1 MILPETGSVVIIDDK
16 ANQAIPILKAL
27 SKKGVSA
34 TWYPGTNEDDLPA
47 QPSQIIRLAIVDL
60 QLIEGDNDGHTIA
73 TRLVHILQRL
83 IAPDNGPYM
92 LLIWSLKD
100 SLYGEDLKRE
110 ISREQNGIVP
120 SCIISLDKSSCI
132 KRKEELGAKELADL
146 VAKELQSGFD
156 EEDVQLIKS
165 SIENNWISN
174 EESEYEAL
182 PNAVDII
189 EKAISEEL
197 KKAGVFHLFVIWEN
211 LIKKAAAGTVNDI
224 ARTINQDEHWE
235 SNMRDVFRRMA
246 VARIGK
252 NEVDNITLLK
262 ESILTLIQSFTDNL
276 EAKVK
281 TEEFPD
287 YISLDG
293 KKLIQLLSDGDNYQ
307 LVTQENSLAI
317 FKNKINI
324 LEAGDFDKL
333 ERKVLQLDESPN
345 KVNSNLLLDS
355 YSTIPL
361 NLNNSLHLEISP
373 TKDHLPG
380 NIFEISITDRAKKAE
395 YLKTYFKNLDD
406 VHVDEIQFVELEISP
421 ICDYAQKKWKKSRL
435 ISGIIYPAKLDKS
448 LLNKD
453 HFYPVEPNFF
463 LNSINSK
470 IVFDCH
476 LFKALDIKIVEDRD
490 VKYRLKR
497 ELLLDII
504 AKVSSHVNRPGISFV
519 K

>member
-27 SKKGVSA
+27 SKKGISA
-34 TWYPGTNEDDLPA
+34 TWYPGTSEDDLPS

-73 TRLVHILQRL
+73 TRLVNILQRL
-83 IAPDNGPYM
+83 IALDNGPYM

-100 SLYGEDLKRE
+100 SLYGDDLKRE
-110 ISREQNGIVP
+110 ITREQNGIIP

-132 KRKEELGAKELADL
+132 KRKEELGGKELSEL
-146 VAKELQSGFD
+146 VAKELKSGFD
-156 EEDVQLIKS
+156 DEDIELIKA
-165 SIENNWISN
+165 SIENNWVPN

-182 PNAVDII
+182 PNAVSTI
-189 EKAISEEL
+189 ENAISEEL

-211 LIKKAAAGTVNDI
+211 LIKKSASGTVNDI
-224 ARTINQDEHWE
+224 AKTINQDENWE

-246 VARIGK
+246 VARIGR
-252 NEVDNITLLK
+252 NEADNETLLK
-262 ESILTLIQSFTDNL
+262 ESILTLIQSFTDKL

-281 TEEFPD
+281 IEEFPN

-293 KKLIQLLSDGDNYQ
+293 NKLIQLPSDNDNYQ
-307 LVTQENSLAI
+307 LVLLENSLAI
-317 FKNKINI
+317 FKNETNF
-324 LEAGDFDKL
+324 LEAGDFSRL
-333 ERKVLQLDESPN
+333 EKKVTQLAESPD
-345 KVNSNLLLDS
+345 KVNCNLLIDN
-355 YSTIPL
+355 YRAIPL
-361 NLNNSLHLEISP
+361 SLNNSLHLETSP
-373 TKDHLPG
+373 TNDLLPG
-380 NIFEISITDRAKKAE
+380 NIFEINITDRAKKVE

-406 VHVDEIQFVELEISP
+406 GDVDKIQFIELEISP

-435 ISGIIYPAKLDKS
+435 ISGIIYPAEFDVIK
-448 LLNKD
+448 KD
-453 HFYPVEPNFF
+453 HFYPVEPIFF
-463 LNSINSK
+463 LDSTNCK

-476 LFKALDIKIVEDRD
+476 LFKALDIDIVERRD

-519 K
+519 Q

>member
-110 ISREQNGIVP
+110 ISREQNRIVP
-120 SCIISLDKSSCI
+120 SCIVSLDKSSCI

-146 VAKELQSGFD
+146 VTKELKSGFD

-182 PNAVDII
+182 PNAVDTI
-189 EKAISEEL
+189 ENAISEEL

-211 LIKKAAAGTVNDI
+211 LIKKAGAGTVNDI

-252 NEVDNITLLK
+252 NDVDNDTFLR
-262 ESILTLIQSFTDNL
+262 EAILTLIQSFTDNL
-276 EAKVK
+276 EVKVK
-281 TEEFPD
+281 NNQFPD

-293 KKLIQLLSDGDNYQ
+293 KKLIQLPSESDNYQ
-307 LVTQENSLAI
+307 LVIEEGGLAI
-317 FKNKINI
+317 FKNDTKIR
-324 LEAGDFDKL
+324 EAQDINRLTKSVA
-333 ERKVLQLDESPN
+333 KLDEGVD
-345 KVNSNLLLDS
+345 KTNSNLLLDK
-355 YSTIPL
+355 YRTIPL
-361 NLNNSLHLEISP
+361 SLNTSLHLELNP
-373 TKDHLPG
+373 TNDHLPG
-380 NIFEISITDRAKKAE
+380 NIFEINISDQANKKE
-395 YLKTYFKNLDD
+395 FLKTYFKSFEYDYID
-406 VHVDEIQFVELEISP
+406 KVQFIELEISP

-435 ISGIIYPAKLDKS
+435 ISGIIFPSELDVIS
-448 LLNKD
+448 RD
-453 HFYPVEPNFF
+453 HFYQVEPNFF
-463 LNSINSK
+463 LNSINCK

-476 LFKALDIKIVEDRD
+476 LFKALDIGIVESRE

-519 K
+519 Q